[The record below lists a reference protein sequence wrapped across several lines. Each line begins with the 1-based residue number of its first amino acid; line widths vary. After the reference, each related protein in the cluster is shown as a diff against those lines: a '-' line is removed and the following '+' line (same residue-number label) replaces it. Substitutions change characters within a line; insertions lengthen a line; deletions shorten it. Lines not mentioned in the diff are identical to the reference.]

1 MKCFFWRVLEAA
13 ERIVLSYAWNKTPH
27 IRQLHVILYINASPR
42 TVTAPVTMIRS
53 ALYGLH
59 ESSVAFLFDT
69 NRVMMASFVTAK
81 ILNFLSGGRANLLRH
96 NFFGT
101 FYIKTKKLSAWAVIQ
116 PAQIMLILLLLLIF
130 FFKYSVISCH
140 FIKCFPFD
148 HLRFVWKDS
157 RRSRE
162 TVLRPFCHCFLNKYF
177 KEWRFIFFLSW
188 FWLFSEECF
197 CLHVN
202 LINSVT
208 YESLKH

>member
-130 FFKYSVISCH
+130 FLNIVSFHVISSNAS
-140 FIKCFPFD
+140 
-148 HLRFVWKDS
+148 HLTISDLSEKIPGEAEKRFYV
-157 RRSRE
+157 
-162 TVLRPFCHCFLNKYF
+162 P
-177 KEWRFIFFLSW
+177 
-188 FWLFSEECF
+188 
-197 CLHVN
+197 
-202 LINSVT
+202 SVT
-208 YESLKH
+208 VFWINISRNEGSFSSFRDSDYFQRNVFVCMLT